1 MIKKLFLL
9 GLLFCIIGYLVN
21 TEAGAMGSEKIKR
34 LEKRLEKLE
43 KIEKSRYKKGEKEI
57 ISYYKNGFKMRTLD
71 DQFKFQVGGRIQH
84 DWGFFSECRRSGCLE
99 VDVDNRVAPPGYRK
113 VCQNGV

>member
-34 LEKRLEKLE
+34 LEKRLETV
-43 KIEKSRYKKGEKEI
+43 
-57 ISYYKNGFKMRTLD
+57 SYTHLTLPT
-71 DQFKFQVGGRIQH
+71 KRI
-84 DWGFFSECRRSGCLE
+84 
-99 VDVDNRVAPPGYRK
+99 V
-113 VCQNGV
+113 